1 MQTQSSGRG
10 GAAPPGRTHRIFGN
24 LRRIRNYPNGPTES
38 STPTARFR
46 CPLYSVGAD
55 DSVRPQNAPLLRK
68 STVNSQ
74 HFWAGRVA
82 GPYGVLRKTAA
93 NTIEKE
99 RNRHMP
105 SEFVFVPTPYGTEL
119 QEELAKALRART
131 EIISR
136 KKNPRLWRMTD
147 SVNRFAEEH
156 GADDP
161 VLKRRK
167 IIQTVLSAVLAAA
180 GVFLLVTG
188 LMEPRNTTLLAAGV
202 IALIIAAARL
212 LPRPDAGITRQ
223 FQKSASLLLKSLGG
237 MDLSSKPKIRFT
249 DETMQIKSNQRS
261 ADFPYEKM
269 ETLVQT
275 PRLFVLTHSG
285 SATVLQ
291 KKDLISGTPAEF
303 LDFFRAHTDC
313 PCAELIEE

>member
-1 MQTQSSGRG
+1 
-10 GAAPPGRTHRIFGN
+10 
-24 LRRIRNYPNGPTES
+24 
-38 STPTARFR
+38 
-46 CPLYSVGAD
+46 
-55 DSVRPQNAPLLRK
+55 
-68 STVNSQ
+68 
-74 HFWAGRVA
+74 
-82 GPYGVLRKTAA
+82 
-93 NTIEKE
+93 
-99 RNRHMP
+99 MP
-105 SEFVFVPTPYGTEL
+105 SEFVFVPTPYGAEL
-119 QEELAKALRART
+119 QDELAKALRART

-136 KKNPRLWRMTD
+136 KKNPKLWRITD
-147 SVNRFAEEH
+147 SVNRFTEEH
-156 GADDP
+156 GADAP
-161 VLKRRK
+161 ALKRRK
-167 IIQTVLSAVLAAA
+167 LIQTGLSAVLAAA

-188 LMEPRNTTLLAAGV
+188 LMEPRNTTMLAAGI

-212 LPRPDAGITRQ
+212 LPKPDASMTRQ

-269 ETLVQT
+269 EILVQT

-291 KKDLISGTPAEF
+291 KKDLILGTPEEF

>member
-1 MQTQSSGRG
+1 
-10 GAAPPGRTHRIFGN
+10 
-24 LRRIRNYPNGPTES
+24 
-38 STPTARFR
+38 
-46 CPLYSVGAD
+46 
-55 DSVRPQNAPLLRK
+55 
-68 STVNSQ
+68 
-74 HFWAGRVA
+74 
-82 GPYGVLRKTAA
+82 
-93 NTIEKE
+93 
-99 RNRHMP
+99 MP

-180 GVFLLVTG
+180 GIFLLVTG